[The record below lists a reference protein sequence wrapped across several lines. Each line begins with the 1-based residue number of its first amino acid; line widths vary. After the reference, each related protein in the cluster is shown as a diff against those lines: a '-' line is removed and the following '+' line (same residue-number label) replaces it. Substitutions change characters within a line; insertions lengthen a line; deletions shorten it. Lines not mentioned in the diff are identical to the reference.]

1 VELNPPKDLTPTNLV
16 GVFYLLILTFENYFI
31 YLSKMKLYRFLMI
44 MGIALVSISCGGAST
59 TDETTDSTSVV
70 LDTLSVQNPEVVVT
84 DTTQVKQ

>member
-1 VELNPPKDLTPTNLV
+1 
-16 GVFYLLILTFENYFI
+16 
-31 YLSKMKLYRFLMI
+31 MI